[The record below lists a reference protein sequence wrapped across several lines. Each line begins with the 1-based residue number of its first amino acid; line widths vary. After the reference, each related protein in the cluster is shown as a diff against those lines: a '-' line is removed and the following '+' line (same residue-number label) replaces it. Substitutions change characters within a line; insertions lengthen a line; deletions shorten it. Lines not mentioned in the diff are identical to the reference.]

1 MKVKKAVL
9 LASVIPIAMEQ
20 QQKTSSFN
28 LNKMQGHLGLNGKIH
43 MQKDS
48 VVIDNQVQFNHKAL
62 AGGQGAAFRTE
73 VALSPTGTMQ
83 KVANIAITGGA
94 MRHAFRIT
102 PR

>member
-1 MKVKKAVL
+1 
-9 LASVIPIAMEQ
+9 ME
-20 QQKTSSFN
+20 KFICKRTA
-28 LNKMQGHLGLNGKIH
+28 
-43 MQKDS
+43 

-83 KVANIAITGGA
+83 KVADIAITGGA
-94 MRHAFRIT
+94 MRSTLGIT